1 MEKIALTPRS
11 KELIKNYLIGGA
23 ALGGSGAL
31 LTSLVNYINTL
42 KQQVPSDKEKEDD
55 DTLYL
60 NVNKSANE
68 SSGATDLAA
77 GGVALTGGL
86 LSTLGTYAL
95 VRKLYQNIKRKQ
107 LQEELDQAQQ
117 SFLTDA
123 QQEADVKNAA
133 VGEPMNLAELAW
145 SAPTAFT
152 LLSAIAAG
160 ALTNKALDKT
170 FPRVKKPKDSA
181 PKRIVIRKNPKEEE
195 EDEEEKMASIEQTDD
210 AVEFLMHLCM
220 GSKSASQ
227 SDLVDIVYATA
238 QGRGPELIS
247 NILEYGFD
255 SAMDTIKGASEI
267 DITPAQKQC
276 AISYCVKN
284 AALNPIV
291 TLLAAA
297 EYNDMAPKFTK
308 IASLQNEDCL
318 ETLVKIA
325 GTIGA
330 LNRAEM
336 SEKLDI
342 SFEISK
348 QANDMSIE
356 EILALINRMKSQGAK
371 PDGFDGGHTSEEDDI
386 EQNED
391 LNTEDSLDSG
401 EEKQVNDRKPFA
413 GNNATPDVIDE
424 LSEDDDFID
433 QAMSTPVTPAKAVA
447 AENK

>member
-424 LSEDDDFID
+424 LAEDDDFID